1 MYAVIRYGG
10 KQYRVAPG
18 DTVRLETL
26 AGKVGSK
33 VTFTGEDVLAVR
45 TDEKILRG
53 ADASAAKVVGKIVE
67 QGRSPKVLVMKFKKT
82 NQYRITRGHRQNYTA
97 VEVKEIN
104 L

>member
-18 DTVRLETL
+18 DTVRVERIE
-26 AGKVGSK
+26 GKVGSK
-33 VTFTGEDVLAVR
+33 ITFTGEDVLAVK
-45 TDEKILRG
+45 TDEKLLRG
-53 ADASAAKVVGKIVE
+53 TDASAAKVVGKIVS
-67 QGRSPKVLVMKFKKT
+67 QDRSPKVLVMKYKKT

-104 L
+104 V